1 MANGPTGVPRRWL
14 QFMAPVLAGLS
25 ALVFLPP
32 AAAARAVASGTVAS
46 TSAGSKARQWPGV
59 VGAAMAYAAPRTS
72 VPLQAPRVLPRA
84 GLVPN
89 SAQVRASTSQ
99 YSVALYHCA
108 SALPVEHPGIGV
120 GACGSMASYYGY
132 FEGHAY
138 PGAMA
143 ALGALRL
150 PAPPCPHKS
159 PVPLAAGVV
168 ATLYSGPLPKG
179 NCEAAWH
186 EAHWSFVLTG
196 DLNGGTHGD
205 ATLPWRQVASE
216 VVSYLR
222 GRSLPGDHG
231 YMESDIAGDGLHTA
245 TYWQRGR
252 DVYGAST
259 YHGTL
264 PALALAVAMTPYPA
278 P

>member
-1 MANGPTGVPRRWL
+1 MS
-14 QFMAPVLAGLS
+14 S
-25 ALVFLPP
+25 ARSTIREWP
-32 AAAARAVASGTVAS
+32 A
-46 TSAGSKARQWPGV
+46 V

-89 SAQVRASTSQ
+89 SAQVRANTSQ

-120 GACGSMASYYGY
+120 GACGTMASYYGY

-138 PGAMA
+138 PGAVA

-150 PAPPCPHKS
+150 PAPTCPHKS
-159 PVPLAAGVV
+159 RVPLAAGVV
-168 ATLYSGPLPKG
+168 ATLYSGPLPEG
-179 NCEAAWH
+179 NCGAAWH

-205 ATLPWRQVASE
+205 ATVPLAPSGE
-216 VVSYLR
+216 R
-222 GRSLPGDHG
+222 GRLLPPWPFPARGPRLHG
-231 YMESDIAGDGLHTA
+231 FRHRR
-245 TYWQRGR
+245 RGPVHVTDSKMFPGQWAIPRLRLR
-252 DVYGAST
+252 DLLQQGI
-259 YHGTL
+259 
-264 PALALAVAMTPYPA
+264 
-278 P
+278 